1 MLFDLVAA
9 EAAAVPL
16 PAGVEDSP
24 KERLRRFAAAPG
36 SWPMDKLY
44 ACVEKI
50 LATAARR
57 DFFTDMILPL
67 CESTPAALVMLTS
80 FVGDYY
86 EPVLRSQADAY
97 VAHMR
102 REVAAQP
109 DAAHPK
115 SFAVFVTVEIH
126 EDRLEDFLNVMKE
139 DQIESPKEEK
149 CLHFDVLRS
158 GDAATPN
165 VIMMR

>member
-1 MLFDLVAA
+1 MAD
-9 EAAAVPL
+9 
-16 PAGVEDSP
+16 
-24 KERLRRFAAAPG
+24 AAPA
-36 SWPMDKLY
+36 P
-44 ACVEKI
+44 
-50 LATAARR
+50 TAA
-57 DFFTDMILPL
+57 DK
-67 CESTPAALVMLTS
+67 A
-80 FVGDYY
+80 
-86 EPVLRSQADAY
+86 
-97 VAHMR
+97 VA
-102 REVAAQP
+102 AAQP

-165 VIMMR
+165 VFHFYEIYTEQNGHAEHRETAHYKKWTAFKESGGVKNQTAVKMNGVFMHRLQG